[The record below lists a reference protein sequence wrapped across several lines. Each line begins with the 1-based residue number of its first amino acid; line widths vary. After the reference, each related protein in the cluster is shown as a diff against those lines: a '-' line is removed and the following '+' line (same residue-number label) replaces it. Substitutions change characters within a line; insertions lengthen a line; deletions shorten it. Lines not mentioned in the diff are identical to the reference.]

1 MKTKRAEK
9 LEVQLIKLQKENQI
23 IRKELHTCK
32 QKNRDMEKSRE
43 RYKSKV
49 KLQEQAISELKDVLK
64 KKR

>member
-1 MKTKRAEK
+1 MKTRREEK
-9 LEVQLIKLQKENQI
+9 LEVQLSKLQNEIQI

-43 RYKSKV
+43 SYKSKV
-49 KLQEQAISELKDVLK
+49 KLQEKAISELNDVLK